1 MTIKAIL
8 ACDDYG
14 GVSKKGTLPWPHNST
29 DLKWF
34 KENTAGHVIVM
45 GSTTWEDP
53 GMPRPLPKRTNVLAT
68 TRPAEYLGADKY
80 ISGDL
85 NKSVMRLSEEYPDL
99 ITWVIGG
106 PNIIE
111 QTLGVI
117 DEFYLSRIPGA
128 YACDTFL
135 PLKKIESLFERTWLE
150 DHGAVTF
157 EIWKKR
163 STNFKHIQQD
173 LTQLNG
179 EGNRDR
185 GRYGEDE
192 SQNGVFV

>member
-1 MTIKAIL
+1 MIKAIL

-14 GVSKKGTLPWPHNST
+14 GVSKNGTLPWPHNSI

-34 KENTAGHVIVM
+34 KENTAGHVVIM

-53 GMPRPLPKRTNVLAT
+53 HMPCPLPKRINVLVT
-68 TRPAEYLGADKY
+68 SRPSHHNRANHY

-85 NKSVMRLSEEYPDL
+85 NKSVQRIAEEFPSL

-135 PLKKIESLFERTWLE
+135 PLRKIETLFKVKWEEEHPEVKFQILE
-150 DHGAVTF
+150 
-157 EIWKKR
+157 KR
-163 STNFKHIQQD
+163 
-173 LTQLNG
+173 
-179 EGNRDR
+179 
-185 GRYGEDE
+185 
-192 SQNGVFV
+192 

>member
-1 MTIKAIL
+1 MIKAIL

-14 GVSKKGTLPWPHNST
+14 GVSKNGTLPWPNNST
-29 DLKWF
+29 DLQWF
-34 KENTAGHVIVM
+34 KSNTAGHIVIM
-45 GSTTWEDP
+45 GSTTWNDP
-53 GMPRPLPKRTNVLAT
+53 HMPRPLPKRTNVLAT
-68 TRPAEYLGADKY
+68 TRKDDYPGADMY

-85 NKSVMRLSEEYPDL
+85 NSEVKQIEHENEGV

-106 PNIIE
+106 PKIIE

-117 DEFYLSRIPGA
+117 DEFFLSRIPGA

-135 PLKKIESLFERTWLE
+135 PLKKIESLFERTWSE
-150 DHGAVTF
+150 EHEAVTF

-163 STNFKHIQQD
+163 PTNYKHVQQD

-179 EGNRDR
+179 DGNRDR

-192 SQNGVFV
+192 IQYGVDS

>member
-1 MTIKAIL
+1 MIKAIL

-14 GVSKKGTLPWPHNST
+14 GVSKNGTLPWAHNST
-29 DLKWF
+29 DLRWF

-150 DHGAVTF
+150 DHGLVTF

>member
-34 KENTAGHVIVM
+34 KSNTVNSIVIM

-53 GMPRPLPKRTNVLAT
+53 DIT
-68 TRPAEYLGADKY
+68 TW
-80 ISGDL
+80 I
-85 NKSVMRLSEEYPDL
+85 
-99 ITWVIGG
+99 IGG

-135 PLKKIESLFERTWLE
+135 PLKKIESLFYRSWIEEE
-150 DHGAVTF
+150 DDVTF

-163 STNFKHIQQD
+163 GTK
-173 LTQLNG
+173 
-179 EGNRDR
+179 
-185 GRYGEDE
+185 
-192 SQNGVFV
+192 